1 MTYWEYFDTIK
12 HRFSKAFQS
21 IYLNGYFHDSSIES
35 IIFEKKARKEKAS
48 DRWCSIR
55 GTDLTIKMIYYGDD
69 DILSLTFKN
78 IDDLD
83 FHFIPYGD
91 RISDFCDFVNKG
103 MKFRVLESSRLEC
116 SMGLYEN
123 GSISFSFDK
132 LVFKKSSNVKKA

>member
-1 MTYWEYFDTIK
+1 MQYWDYFDTTK
-12 HRFSKAFQS
+12 GRFSKAFQK
-21 IYLNGYFHDSSIES
+21 IYYNGYFHDSSIES
-35 IIFEKKARKEKAS
+35 ITFEKKRKKEWPS
-48 DRWCSIR
+48 DYYSLRS
-55 GTDLTIKMIYYGDD
+55 TDLTIKMIYYGDD
-69 DILSLTFKN
+69 DTLTLTFKN

-91 RISDFCDFVNKG
+91 RISDFGDFVNKG

-132 LVFKKSSNVKKA
+132 LVFKKSSNAKKD